1 MDLPA
6 EMNSDSLTFNFPI
19 SDFDLSKLPIDPAV
33 LKQYPEML
41 REAISDYYVG
51 EFRAMGGEA
60 QVAIS
65 DGVVHVA
72 WVPVS
77 GIDGLEE
84 HGIALLKRGEYAVGV
99 PLLESVLA
107 RAPGNPS
114 VLLNL
119 GMALSD
125 QGKTGEAID
134 LLERLVALEPHNVLG
149 WNALGVAHSRNMA
162 PEAAEEALRRSL
174 QLDPADGYAHRNL
187 ATILMRSSPREG
199 LEHYRL
205 AAELLPDDQNSQ
217 FGYGLALLKSGD
229 SESADPVLKRSIE
242 MAPLT
247 EIAEMA
253 RSARREIAHKTMRSA
268 GGDSPRADA
277 TMYCLAAIQLFAE
290 SPDLRKQVT
299 FEIALLGRSGLD
311 INNPDSKYTLKSLPG
326 KFSGLQLVSYMYVGM
341 KELAPDSDPG
351 IDLSREYEQAKNL
364 SAGQ

>member
-1 MDLPA
+1 
-6 EMNSDSLTFNFPI
+6 MNSDSLTFNFPI
-19 SDFDLSKLPIDPAV
+19 SDFDISKLPIDPAV
-33 LKQYPEML
+33 LKQDPEML
-41 REAISDYYVG
+41 REAISDYYLG
-51 EFRAMGGEA
+51 EFRGMGGDA
-60 QVAIS
+60 WVTIT
-65 DGVVHVA
+65 DGVVNVA

-84 HGIALLKRGEYAVGV
+84 HGIALLKRGDYALGI
-99 PLLESVLA
+99 PLLKSVLA
-107 RAPGNPS
+107 RALGNPD

-134 LLERLVALEPHNVLG
+134 LLERLVALEPHNVRG
-149 WNALGVAHSRNMA
+149 WNALGVAHSRNKA

-187 ATILMRSSPREG
+187 ASILMRSAPREG

-229 SESADPVLKRSIE
+229 SDSADPVLKRSIE

-253 RSARREIAHKTMRSA
+253 RTARREIAQKSMRSA
-268 GGDSPRADA
+268 GGSAPRPDA
-277 TMYCLAAIQLFAE
+277 IMYCLSAIQLFAA
-290 SPDLRKQVT
+290 SPELRKAVT
-299 FEIALLGRSGLD
+299 FEIALLGRGGLD
-311 INNPDSKYTLKSLPG
+311 INSTDQKYSLKSLPG

-341 KELAPDSDPG
+341 KELDPGSDPG
-351 IDLSREYEQAKNL
+351 IDLSGEYEQARQI
-364 SAGQ
+364 SPEQ